1 MTNETTINET
11 LTETVDFDIE
21 VAIDNYVNTKTN
33 NKEVLQNI
41 LVYFFTEYE
50 GKLSRN
56 NKIFAKLMKSLDS
69 ERTQVLGWIREYTT
83 LVSCKSDYSKM
94 VSSDKEDIEI
104 EGKTITLN
112 RIHFKDNFYNQKWY
126 EYKTPKADKDWTADD
141 FRKAVENLKKKCEKN
156 GIDYHSLLKI

>member
-1 MTNETTINET
+1 MTKTQ
-11 LTETVDFDIE
+11 TEFNIE
-21 VAIDNYVNTKTN
+21 QAIDNYVSSKTN
-33 NKEVLQNI
+33 NKEMLHNI

-56 NKIFAKLMKSLDS
+56 NHIFAKLMKSLDD
-69 ERTQVLGWIREYTT
+69 ERKQVLGWIKEYTT

-94 VSSDKEDIEI
+94 VSSDQEEINI

-112 RIHFKDNFYNQKWY
+112 RIHFKENFYNQKWY
-126 EYKTPKADKDWTADD
+126 EYKTPKTDKDWTVDD